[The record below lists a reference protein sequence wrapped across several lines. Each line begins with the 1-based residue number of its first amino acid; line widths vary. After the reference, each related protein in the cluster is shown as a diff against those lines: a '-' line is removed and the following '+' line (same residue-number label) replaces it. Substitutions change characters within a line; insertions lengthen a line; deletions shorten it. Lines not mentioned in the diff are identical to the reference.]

1 MATQTMKTSEL
12 NWRYMMNMFV
22 EGIGE
27 TVRMRDYLRVKA
39 TELLGAL
46 NFAWRDAVRVCR

>member
-1 MATQTMKTSEL
+1 
-12 NWRYMMNMFV
+12 MNMFV

-27 TVRMRDYLRVKA
+27 TVRMRDDLLAKA
-39 TELLGAL
+39 TDPLGAL